1 MEAQT
6 PRLRVP
12 DRIAKLIRAMHP
24 DLRKKIRASLETLA
38 ADPASG
44 IRLYDKRGDL
54 RSFCTGKLRI
64 IYRVRE
70 KDISE
75 ILAVGPR
82 ETIYAETYRLLCRK
96 SPE

>member
-1 MEAQT
+1 MKEET
-6 PRLRVP
+6 SRLRVP

-24 DLRKKIRASLETLA
+24 GLRKKIRASLAAVA

-82 ETIYAETYRLLCRK
+82 ETIYGETYRLLCRK
-96 SPE
+96 SLE